1 MSQGTKNRGPCDR
14 FEKSMLF
21 DMLVRFHRM
30 AIDQGHTLAT
40 TLAAVQRNLRN
51 SESQF
56 LHLYL
61 FNFNRK
67 CQANLYL
74 CGCHL
79 SAASIAVNHMLKDS

>member
-30 AIDQGHTLAT
+30 ATT

-79 SAASIAVNHMLKDS
+79 SAASIAVNHMLKYS